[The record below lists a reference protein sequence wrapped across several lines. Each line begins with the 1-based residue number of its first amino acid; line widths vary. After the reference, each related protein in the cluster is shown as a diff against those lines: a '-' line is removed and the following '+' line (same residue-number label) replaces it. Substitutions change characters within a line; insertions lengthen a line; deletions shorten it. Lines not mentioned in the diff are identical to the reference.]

1 MSDTLVHV
9 TNAPRPEAAYELL
22 SERYRVVTRDEG
34 STARLAETGSDRIN
48 VWGSDAALRLALDAP
63 DAIEALILEAPA
75 APADLDRLAGL
86 NVPTLVVYGTRDT
99 VTAPATGR
107 VYRQTLPNCNYVLV
121 YNAGHEIAV
130 DRPEAFV
137 SLVAD
142 FLERREA
149 FIVTQK
155 SSLLHP

>member
-1 MSDTLVHV
+1 VVTLD
-9 TNAPRPEAAYELL
+9 EAAL
-22 SERYRVVTRDEG
+22 
-34 STARLAETGSDRIN
+34 STASVADGERVGL
-48 VWGSDAALRLALDAP
+48 WGGDAALRLALDMP
-63 DAIEALILEAPA
+63 EAIEALILEAPA
-75 APADLDRLAGL
+75 PPADVDRLAAL

-99 VTAPATGR
+99 VVPPASGR
-107 VYRQTLPNCNYVLV
+107 VYREILPNCNYVLV
-121 YNAGHEIAV
+121 YDAGHDIAA